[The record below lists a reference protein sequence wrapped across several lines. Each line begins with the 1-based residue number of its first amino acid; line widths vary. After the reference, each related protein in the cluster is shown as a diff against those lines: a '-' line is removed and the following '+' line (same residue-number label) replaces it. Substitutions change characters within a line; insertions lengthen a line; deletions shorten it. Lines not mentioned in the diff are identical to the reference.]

1 LLGVAPNIVVF
12 DPHLKNATVHQWNIN
27 IQQELGRSFVWQIGY
42 VANRGERLYSQ
53 LDANQI
59 SAAPILNSFTAMQA
73 NYAKGCNPDGTG
85 CPAGTTGNSIPLVTS
100 GVVNGTF
107 VNSSTTKTDLL
118 QNAAGNFAGRIEQTT
133 LAAHLRPNQQFSSI
147 IYLSNS
153 ADSVYHSLQTT
164 LRKRYSSGLLL
175 NVGYTFGKAI
185 DDQSGDPVGTS
196 YNPTTTTASDS
207 HNLRLDRGRADFDR
221 THVLSI
227 TGIYDLPFGQGKP
240 FFSSAH
246 GIVQSI
252 IGGWSVQGLN
262 SVMSGEPYSIISGA
276 KTANYTSAT
285 NGTSRAILVG
295 AVPDSSL
302 KYVGTN
308 GPVFFTDTSAF
319 ALAPPGSTGMGRN
332 TFEGPWY
339 WDVDAA
345 VAKSFHPSERIAV
358 NFRMEAFNAFN
369 HANFR
374 KLGST
379 SVGSTSILSTNF
391 GTACCQTQSTST
403 STAIVANG
411 EAYRVVQ
418 FVAKVSF

>member
-1 LLGVAPNIVVF
+1 
-12 DPHLKNATVHQWNIN
+12 
-27 IQQELGRSFVWQIGY
+27 
-42 VANRGERLYSQ
+42 
-53 LDANQI
+53 
-59 SAAPILNSFTAMQA
+59 MQA
-73 NYAKGCNPDGTG
+73 NYSKGCNPDGTG
-85 CPAGTTGNSIPLVTS
+85 CPAGASGTSIPLVAN
-100 GVVNGTF
+100 GIVNAAF

-133 LAAHLRPNQQFSSI
+133 LNAHLRPNQQFSSI
-147 IYLSNS
+147 IYLSNG

-196 YNPTTTTASDS
+196 YSPTTSTASDS
-207 HNLRLDRGRADFDR
+207 RNLRLDRGRADFDR
-221 THVLSI
+221 THVLSV
-227 TGIYDLPFGQGKP
+227 TGIYDLPLGQGKP

-252 IGGWSVQGLN
+252 IGGWSIQGLN
-262 SVMSGEPYSIISGA
+262 SIMSGEPFSVISGA

-285 NGTSRAILVG
+285 NGTSRAVLVG
-295 AVPDSSL
+295 ATPDASL
-302 KYVGTN
+302 KYLGTS

-319 ALAPPGSTGMGRN
+319 AVAPPGSTGMGRN

-345 VAKSFHPSERIAV
+345 VAKSFHPTERVAI

-379 SVGSTSILSTNF
+379 SVGSTNILSTNF